1 MRAAR
6 AARLFFLIEP
16 IKSFICGFVVAVP
29 VVDREDV
36 KFWFMRF
43 WRQRQPAA
51 V

>member
-6 AARLFFLIEP
+6 VARLFFFTEP

-36 KFWFMRF
+36 KFWY
-43 WRQRQPAA
+43 
-51 V
+51 